1 MKVHS
6 TIRRHSPTSLLYSR
20 QNGYW
25 DYVTDQRVSE
35 SALENASITNTSART
50 WRQSAEI
57 LVRYNTTIKKDHDLG
72 ALLGYSAQE
81 YYSKSFAV
89 SRKGATDWTLNE
101 LSTYETLV
109 SSSSSAPAKWGL
121 LSYFGRVNYGYKG
134 RYLFEANLRADA
146 SSRFGV
152 NQRWGYFPR
161 SPADGVSRKN
171 HSCKAH
177 RTISLT

>member
-1 MKVHS
+1 MTGATGFNTVWRLNASVYGIITPYKGLNIEG
-6 TIRRHSPTSLLYSR
+6 TFNYSPTFTDKSSYSR

-121 LSYFGRVNYGYKG
+121 LSYFGT
-134 RYLFEANLRADA
+134 
-146 SSRFGV
+146 
-152 NQRWGYFPR
+152 
-161 SPADGVSRKN
+161 VSTTDIKDV
-171 HSCKAH
+171 
-177 RTISLT
+177 ISLKPTFVPMPPPVSV